1 MSGGCLDMADDV
13 VTTTEFEFS
22 SLPTSGISADV
33 TKPFN
38 LQLFIWIYV
47 LPAVVLIG
55 IVGNIV
61 SIILLLR
68 KAFRQTTT
76 GVYLPLTAVA
86 DIMFLLTGALE
97 ILEVTHVFDVREYNV
112 WTCRM
117 YKVLHY
123 TAGDVSIWLLVAFTF
138 DRFIAVCF
146 PLRKQRVCRWRRA
159 VVASTVIVLLSLA
172 KNFHEF
178 WTRGPEYTTSG
189 QFRRIC
195 GSQRQYRIFLN
206 YVRPWIVLL
215 LVMAI
220 PFVLILVFNCLIV
233 RGLLRAQRVRDRA
246 ISIPSCS
253 TASEATGK
261 KAAASSNLRQTSFM
275 CLGISFA
282 FLVCVAPS
290 IVLLIGKPYWK
301 HHTNEPYKHAKAVS
315 NFLVF
320 VNHCVNFFLYCV
332 TGQRFRDEL
341 RAILTGQRRRDS
353 GVPTSPVYTSE
364 TPRLSPGLMEKI
376 DLLKPHRRSDVSGLP
391 VKQETKRDIK
401 SRMSLM

>member
-172 KNFHEF
+172 KNVHEF

-195 GSQRQYRIFLN
+195 GSQQQYHFFLQF
-206 YVRPWIVLL
+206 VRPWIAFTLIVA
-215 LVMAI
+215 V
-220 PFVLILVFNCLIV
+220 PFILILFFNCMIVHVLIKSH
-233 RGLLRAQRVRDRA
+233 RLR
-246 ISIPSCS
+246 
-253 TASEATGK
+253 
-261 KAAASSNLRQTSFM
+261 KAAVATPTPTETENGPSLSSFGFRQTTFM

-282 FLVCVAPS
+282 FLVCVSPS
-290 IVLLIGKPYWK
+290 IVLLIGKPYWQRDYNN
-301 HHTNEPYKHAKAVS
+301 TKAVC
-315 NFLVF
+315 NLLGF
-320 VNHCVNFFLYCV
+320 VNHAVNFLMYCL
-332 TGQRFRDEL
+332 TGRRFR
-341 RAILTGQRRRDS
+341 RALTTTVSCRRDEVRAS
-353 GVPTSPVYTSE
+353 S
-364 TPRLSPGLMEKI
+364 LS
-376 DLLKPHRRSDVSGLP
+376 
-391 VKQETKRDIK
+391 
-401 SRMSLM
+401 